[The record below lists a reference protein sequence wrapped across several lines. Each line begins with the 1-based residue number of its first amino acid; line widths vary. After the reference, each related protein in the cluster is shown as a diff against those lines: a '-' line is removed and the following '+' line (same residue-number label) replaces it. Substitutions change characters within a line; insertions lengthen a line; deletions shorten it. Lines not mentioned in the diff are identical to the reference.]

1 MTDMTDLTAMRDMAN
16 MEDMAEM
23 ASMREKPGI
32 TEMSDIIVDTTLQG
46 KISLLYVICYR
57 RDKEINLN

>member
-1 MTDMTDLTAMRDMAN
+1 MV
-16 MEDMAEM
+16 DMAEM
-23 ASMREKPGI
+23 ASMREMPGI

-57 RDKEINLN
+57 RDKESKRNINQLELK

>member
-16 MEDMAEM
+16 MVHMAEM

-32 TEMSDIIVDTTLQG
+32 TEMSDIMADATLQG
-46 KISLLYVICYR
+46 KISLLC
-57 RDKEINLN
+57 